1 MSYVTFI
8 VESSTMFVLE
18 KQSAVKPRDQLVRK
32 KKSLHSLWSVEG
44 IPNAT
49 YPGQP
54 RPRQQTCAPKS
65 QNFHILSWEPFIF
78 VYSIFQNSILHIFFI
93 YHNCS
98 VSQDVPKCSGTFHI
112 PAFNDRPPRDHICI
126 TLHLH
131 ILLSVS
137 VDLQLPL
144 IALAS
149 IPNETSG
156 LQKTRVSWELT
167 QTDCKYVQVTENV

>member
-1 MSYVTFI
+1 MPLRTTQMLKKSGINKGNAMSYVTFI

-93 YHNCS
+93 SIIIVQYPGMFRNVPERSIFLLLTTAHLVTTNLHNAS
-98 VSQDVPKCSGTFHI
+98 LAYFTFSFRWF
-112 PAFNDRPPRDHICI
+112 A
-126 TLHLH
+126 T
-131 ILLSVS
+131 
-137 VDLQLPL
+137 
-144 IALAS
+144 S
-149 IPNETSG
+149 IG
-156 LQKTRVSWELT
+156 
-167 QTDCKYVQVTENV
+167 